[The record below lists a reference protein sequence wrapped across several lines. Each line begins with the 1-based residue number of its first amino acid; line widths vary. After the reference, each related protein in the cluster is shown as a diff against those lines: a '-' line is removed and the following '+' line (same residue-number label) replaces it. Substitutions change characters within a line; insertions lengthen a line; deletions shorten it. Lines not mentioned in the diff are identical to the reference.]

1 MSVLLAILVF
11 FTMAGVDFCHA
22 KYVRAMLAGKA
33 LPAAF
38 WSVGQ
43 WMAASVGFVIA
54 VKVSMW
60 YLIFEAMGL
69 FVGSLLGT
77 LRMKEHNPAPKS

>member
-1 MSVLLAILVF
+1 MSIILAILVF

-22 KYVRAMLAGKA
+22 KYVRAMLAGRA

-43 WMAASVGFVIA
+43 WMAASIGFVVA

-60 YLIFEAMGL
+60 YLIAEGLGL
-69 FVGSLLGT
+69 FVGSLLGS
-77 LRMKEHNPAPKS
+77 RNIKPRPEV